1 MTDQRNRPPAN
12 PPAYEWREWTSAD
25 GLTLAARDYA
35 GRDDRPAVVC
45 LPGLTR
51 NSRDFKAL
59 AERLAGEWRVVA
71 PDFRGRGK
79 SEYAKDPMTYLPA
92 TYAADTALMLDAL
105 GIGRFVAIGTSLG
118 GLVTMALAM
127 MLKDRIAGVAL
138 NDVGPELDPAGL
150 SRIRTYVGKGQAM
163 PTWLHAAR
171 ALAEGQRHVYPDYEL
186 EDWLA
191 MAKRLYRLNSAGRI
205 VLDYDMKIAEPFKVP
220 GNEAPADL
228 WDLYRGLDG
237 PPLLVVRGGTSDVL
251 PDRVAQRMI
260 ERPDAE
266 LVTVPGTGHAPTLT
280 EPVAAAAIDRLLEKV
295 AEPAHA

>member
-1 MTDQRNRPPAN
+1 MTDQRNRAS
-12 PPAYEWREWTSAD
+12 YEWRNWTSGD

-35 GRDDRPAVVC
+35 GPAERPAIVC

-51 NSRDFKAL
+51 NSRDYKVL

-71 PDFRGRGK
+71 ADFRGRGK

-92 TYAADTALMLDAL
+92 TYATDTVLMLDAL
-105 GIGRFVAIGTSLG
+105 GIDRFVAVGTSLG
-118 GLVTMALAM
+118 GLVTMALAAT
-127 MLKDRIAGVAL
+127 LKQRIAGTVL

-150 SRIRTYVGKGQAM
+150 GRIRTYVGKGQAF

-171 ALAEGQRHVYPDYEL
+171 ALAEAQGHVYPGYGL

-220 GNEAPADL
+220 GNEAPEDL
-228 WDLYRGLDG
+228 WGLFHELDG
-237 PPLLVVRGGTSDVL
+237 APLLVVRGGTSDVL
-251 PDRVAQRMI
+251 SDKVARRMV
-260 ERPDAE
+260 ERPGAE
-266 LVTVPGTGHAPTLT
+266 LVTVPDTGHAPTLS
-280 EPVAAAAIDRLLEKV
+280 EAVAAAAIDRLLAKV
-295 AEPAHA
+295 AEPATA

>member
-1 MTDQRNRPPAN
+1 MTDQRNRPTF
-12 PPAYEWREWTSAD
+12 EWRNWPSTD

-35 GRDDRPAVVC
+35 GPNTNRSNRPAILC

-51 NSRDFKAL
+51 NSRDYAAL

-79 SEYAKDPMTYLPA
+79 SEYARDPMTYLPA
-92 TYAADTALMLDAL
+92 TYAVDTVAMLDAL
-105 GIGRFVAIGTSLG
+105 GIARFVAIGTSLG
-118 GLVTMALAM
+118 GLVTMALAA

-150 SRIRTYVGKGQAM
+150 GRIRTYVGKGQAM

-171 ALAEGQRHVYPDYEL
+171 ALAEGQGHVYPGYDL

-228 WDLYRGLDG
+228 WSLFHGLDG
-237 PPLLVVRGGTSDVL
+237 VPLLVVRGALSDVL
-251 PDRVAQRMI
+251 SDATARRMA
-260 ERPDAE
+260 ERGDAE
-266 LVTVPGTGHAPTLT
+266 LVTVPDTGHAPTLG
-280 EPVAAAAIDRLLEKV
+280 EPVAVAAIDRLLAKV
-295 AEPAHA
+295 AEPADA

>member
-1 MTDQRNRPPAN
+1 MTDPRNRPTF
-12 PPAYEWREWTSAD
+12 EWRNWTSAD
-25 GLTLAARDYA
+25 GLTLAARDYP
-35 GRDDRPAVVC
+35 GPGERPTIVC
-45 LPGLTR
+45 LAGLTR
-51 NSRDFKAL
+51 NSRDYKAL

-92 TYAADTALMLDAL
+92 TYAVDTLAMLDAL

-118 GLVTMALAM
+118 GLVTMVLAAT
-127 MLKDRIAGVAL
+127 LKDRIAGVVL

-150 SRIRTYVGKGQAM
+150 GRIRNYVGKGQAM

-171 ALAEGQRHVYPDYEL
+171 ALAEGQGHVHPDYGIE
-186 EDWLA
+186 EWLA

-228 WDLYRGLDG
+228 WPLFDALEDV
-237 PPLLVVRGGTSDVL
+237 PLLAVRGALSDVL
-251 PDRVAQRMI
+251 SDATARRMT

-266 LVTVPGTGHAPTLT
+266 LVTVPDTGHAPTLS
-280 EPVAAAAIDRLLEKV
+280 EPAALAAIERLLARV
-295 AEPAHA
+295 AKSGA